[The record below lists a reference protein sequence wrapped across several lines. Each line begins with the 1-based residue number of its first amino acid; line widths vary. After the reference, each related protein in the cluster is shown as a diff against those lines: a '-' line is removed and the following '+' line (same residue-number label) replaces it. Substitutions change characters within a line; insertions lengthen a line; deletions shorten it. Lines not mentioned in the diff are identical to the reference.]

1 MKIVLSVAL
10 SVLSSVS
17 IAAETP
23 AVPNFPP
30 ELLLD
35 ELEDDSVAEVVEDDS
50 TAEVPVFP
58 TPQPTVSA
66 IKQPPPP
73 ADPMIPYVIISDP
86 AKEMPAAA
94 GEERDMTPDEL
105 AALEAIKPAQ
115 PEQTP
120 EPPQD
125 LADAPELL
133 TPTYAA
139 LAKRSPEGDWVT
151 AQFKQPTVPREQTRV
166 AVLGYHDFSNTK
178 SSTEMRMKTAEFCRQ
193 MQFLKDSDICV
204 ISMQDFLEWRF
215 GTRCLPEKCVL
226 ITIDDGWKTVYSD
239 AYPVLKAYGY
249 PFTLFVYVRYIGV
262 QGSSMTPEQIKE
274 MQQYGATIGSHSWNH
289 YYPSKWKAHQ
299 PTSETYTK
307 MLQKELVD
315 SRTKLKEWFGNCS
328 TFCYPGGYH
337 TASMRDTLKS
347 DSCEAAFTVIE
358 NKVKCDVEPYLINR
372 YMVFGNDTSIFRRA
386 VNFAGQEGVD
396 PTITAINAAESP
408 AREFLPSAFSGI
420 ESPLVQNEQTA
431 AEKAAAAKA
440 TEEAAADDAEAT
452 AAGDTDATEVIDDA
466 DTDAPEVPH
475 IIQDPS
481 AVEQPVE
488 KSLST
493 EPIEPVVEAPA
504 PVTEASVA
512 AAPESDLTTAAPTP
526 STEVAPEP
534 APAKKTTKS
543 KKKKK
548 KSKKKSSVK
557 DSSC

>member
-1 MKIVLSVAL
+1 MKIAFSVAL
-10 SVLSSVS
+10 SVLSGICV
-17 IAAETP
+17 AADTP
-23 AVPNFPP
+23 AISDLPS
-30 ELLLD
+30 ELLLE
-35 ELEDDSVAEVVEDDS
+35 ELEDDSVAEVVEDAPAVGTS
-50 TAEVPVFP
+50 AVPA
-58 TPQPTVSA
+58 PQPSLPA

-73 ADPMIPYVIISDP
+73 ADPMIPHVIISDP
-86 AKEMPAAA
+86 AKETPVAA
-94 GEERDMTPDEL
+94 GAERDMTPDEL

-125 LADAPELL
+125 LADVPELL
-133 TPTYAA
+133 TPTYAS
-139 LAKRSPEGDWVT
+139 LAKRTPDGDWVT
-151 AQFKQPTVPREQTRV
+151 AQFKQPIVPREQTRV

-262 QGSSMTPEQIKE
+262 QGSSMTQEQIKE
-274 MQQYGATIGSHSWNH
+274 MQQCGATIGSHSWNH
-289 YYPSKWKAHQ
+289 YYPSKWKAHE
-299 PTSETYTK
+299 PTSEAYTK
-307 MLQKELVD
+307 MLQKELVE

-337 TASMRDTLKS
+337 TAPMRETLEA
-347 DSCEAAFTVIE
+347 DACEAAFTVIE
-358 NKVKCDVEPYLINR
+358 NKVKCDVEAYRINR

-408 AREFLPSAFSGI
+408 AREFLPSAFTGV
-420 ESPLVQNEQTA
+420 ESPLVQDERTA
-431 AEKAAAAKA
+431 AEKEAAAKA
-440 TEEAAADDAEAT
+440 AEEAAAAEAESSDVET
-452 AAGDTDATEVIDDA
+452 ADVDSADAT
-466 DTDAPEVPH
+466 DTPEVPH

-481 AVEQPVE
+481 AVEQPVDAQVPV
-488 KSLST
+488 ST
-493 EPIEPVVEAPA
+493 EPVTPVVEEQVSA
-504 PVTEASVA
+504 PVKESPVQPVVEPDSAS
-512 AAPESDLTTAAPTP
+512 EYPTP
-526 STEVAPEP
+526 SADASPEP
-534 APAKKTTKS
+534 EPVKKATKS

-548 KSKKKSSVK
+548 KSKKKS
-557 DSSC
+557 